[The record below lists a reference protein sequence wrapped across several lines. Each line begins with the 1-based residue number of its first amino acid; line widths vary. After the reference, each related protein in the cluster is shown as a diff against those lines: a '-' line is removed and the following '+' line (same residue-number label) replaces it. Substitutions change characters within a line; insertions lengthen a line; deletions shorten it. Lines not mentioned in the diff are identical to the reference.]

1 MRFEVRALSDGKI
14 SSIVVDA
21 LSPADASRQVA
32 AKALKPLSVNALS
45 SASGVSLSR
54 GKGFESL
61 LFSQEL
67 LALLEAGLSIIES
80 VDTLIDR
87 EQRAGTKSILE
98 RLAECLRE
106 GKSFSGALESVPE
119 AFPQLFVGIVRAS
132 ERTGNLPE
140 ALHRY
145 INYRKRAEVLRSK
158 VISAAIYPIILL
170 VVGVAV
176 TLFLGGYVIPKFA
189 VVYQGSGRSLP
200 LASALLLQWGA
211 FVHLHAQ
218 GLVLGGAGVIVVLA
232 MAARYLLARH
242 GIGGLIKHMPV
253 LAEQFRIY
261 ELARLYLTL
270 GMLLDSGLPIT
281 QALTLAGASATS
293 EQSHALAAATT
304 SIRHG
309 ERLSKAFSQAGLVTT
324 VGLRMLRI
332 GEESGR
338 LGEMMTRAAR
348 FHDDE
353 TTRHIEQFSKVA
365 EPALMIGIG
374 LVVGTIVVLLYMP
387 IFDLAGSLK

>member
-32 AKALKPLSVNALS
+32 AKALKPLSVNAV
-45 SASGVSLSR
+45 AAGSGFSFSG

-67 LALLEAGLSIIES
+67 LALLEAGLSVIES
-80 VDTLIDR
+80 VDTLADR
-87 EQRAGTKSILE
+87 EQRAGTRSILE
-98 RLAECLRE
+98 RLAERLRE
-106 GKSFSGALESVPE
+106 GRSFSGALESIPE

-140 ALHRY
+140 ALQRY
-145 INYRKRAEVLRSK
+145 IDYRKRAEVLRSK

-170 VVGVAV
+170 AVGIAV

-189 VVYQGSGRSLP
+189 VVYQGTGRSLP
-200 LASALLLQWGA
+200 LASALLLRWGSFA
-211 FVHLHAQ
+211 HLHVQ
-218 GLVLGGAGVIVVLA
+218 GLALGLVGTVVALV
-232 MAARYLLARH
+232 MTARYLLARH
-242 GIGGLIKHMPV
+242 GVGGLLKHIPL
-253 LAEQFRIY
+253 LAEQFRTY

-281 QALTLAGASATS
+281 QALALSSASATVGQERAIAS
-293 EQSHALAAATT
+293 ATT

-353 TTRHIEQFSKVA
+353 TTRRIEQFSKVA

>member
-21 LSPADASRQVA
+21 LTPADASRQVA
-32 AKALKPLSVNALS
+32 AMALKPLSI
-45 SASGVSLSR
+45 SAVTTGSGFFFSR
-54 GKGFESL
+54 EKGFDSL

-67 LALLEAGLSIIES
+67 LALLEAGLSVIES
-80 VDTLIDR
+80 VDTLADR
-87 EQRAGTKSILE
+87 EQRAGIQSILE
-98 RLAECLRE
+98 RLAERLRE
-106 GKSFSGALESVPE
+106 GRSFSGALESIPE

-140 ALHRY
+140 ALQRY
-145 INYRKRAEVLRSK
+145 IDYRKRAEVLRNK

-170 VVGVAV
+170 SVGIAV

-189 VVYQGSGRSLP
+189 VVYQGTGRSLP
-200 LASALLLQWGA
+200 LASALLLQWGT

-218 GLVLGGAGVIVVLA
+218 GFVLGMGGAIVALA
-232 MAARYLLARH
+232 MTFRYLLARH
-242 GIGGLIKHMPV
+242 GVRGLLQHMPV
-253 LAEQFRIY
+253 LAEQFRTY
-261 ELARLYLTL
+261 EMARLYLTL

-281 QALTLAGASATS
+281 QALSLAFASATPV
-293 EQSHALAAATT
+293 QQRAITTATT

-353 TTRHIEQFSKVA
+353 TTRRIEQFSKVA

>member
-1 MRFEVRALSDGKI
+1 MRFEVRILSEGKI
-14 SSIVVDA
+14 SSLFVDA
-21 LSPADASRQVA
+21 LSPADAARQVA
-32 AKALKPLSVNALS
+32 AKAQKPLSINAINAGAGFS
-45 SASGVSLSR
+45 FSR
-54 GKGFESL
+54 EKGFESL

-80 VDTLIDR
+80 IDTLADR
-87 EQRAGTKSILE
+87 EQRAGTRSILE
-98 RLAECLRE
+98 CLAESLRE
-106 GKSFSGALESVPE
+106 GRNFSGALESLPE
-119 AFPQLFVGIVRAS
+119 AFPPLFVGIVRAS

-140 ALHRY
+140 ALQRY
-145 INYRKRAEVLRSK
+145 IDYQKRAAVLRSK
-158 VISAAIYPIILL
+158 VISAAIYPMILL
-170 VVGVAV
+170 VVGVVV
-176 TLFLGGYVIPKFA
+176 TLFLGGYVIPRFA
-189 VVYQGSGRSLP
+189 VVYQGTGRSLP
-200 LASALLLQWGA
+200 LASALLLHWGTFA
-211 FVHLHAQ
+211 HQHAEGLALGMGAAIVAMGITARHL
-218 GLVLGGAGVIVVLA
+218 LV
-232 MAARYLLARH
+232 RH
-242 GIGGLIKHMPV
+242 GIGGLLKHMPV
-253 LAEQFRIY
+253 LAEQFRTY

-281 QALTLAGASATS
+281 QALSLASASAT
-293 EQSHALAAATT
+293 AAQGRAIASATT
-304 SIRHG
+304 SIGHG

-353 TTRHIEQFSKVA
+353 TTRRIEQFSKVA

>member
-1 MRFEVRALSDGKI
+1 M
-14 SSIVVDA
+14 VDA

-32 AKALKPLSVNALS
+32 AKSLKPLSVS
-45 SASGVSLSR
+45 EVSAGSGFSFSG
-54 GKGFESL
+54 GKGFASL

-67 LALLEAGLSIIES
+67 LALLQAGLSVIES
-80 VDTLIDR
+80 VDTLVDR
-87 EQRAGTKSILE
+87 EQSAGTRSILE
-98 RLAECLRE
+98 GLAEGLRE
-106 GKSFSGALESVPE
+106 GRSFSGALESIPE

-140 ALHRY
+140 ALERY
-145 INYRKRAEVLRSK
+145 IDYRKRAESLRSK
-158 VISAAIYPIILL
+158 VVSAAIYPIILL
-170 VVGVAV
+170 GVGVVV

-189 VVYQGSGRSLP
+189 VVYQGTGRSLP
-200 LASALLLQWGA
+200 LASALLLEWGTFA
-211 FVHLHAQ
+211 HQHTQ
-218 GLVLGGAGVIVVLA
+218 MLVLGLGMAGTFFVVLA
-232 MAARYLLARH
+232 RHLLSKH
-242 GIGGLIKHMPV
+242 GLGGLLKHMPV
-253 LAEQFRIY
+253 LAEQLRTY

-281 QALTLAGASATS
+281 QALSLASASATRG
-293 EQSHALAAATT
+293 QQHGITTATT
-304 SIRHG
+304 GIRQG

-353 TTRHIEQFSKVA
+353 TSRRIEQFSKVA

-387 IFDLAGSLK
+387 IFDLAGSLR

>member
-1 MRFEVRALSDGKI
+1 MRFEVRAFSGGKI
-14 SSIVVDA
+14 SSIIVDA
-21 LSPADASRQVA
+21 LSPADASRQVV
-32 AKALKPLSVNALS
+32 AKALKPLSITEIDT
-45 SASGVSLSR
+45 GPGFSLSR
-54 GKGFESL
+54 VKGFESL

-80 VDTLIDR
+80 VDTLVDR
-87 EQRAGTKSILE
+87 EHRSGTRSVLE
-98 RLAECLRE
+98 QLAESLRE
-106 GKSFSGALESVPE
+106 GQSFSGALESVSE
-119 AFPQLFVGIVRAS
+119 AFPALFIGIVRAS

-140 ALHRY
+140 ALQRY
-145 INYRKRAEVLRSK
+145 IDYRKRADVLRSK

-170 VVGVAV
+170 VVGVVV

-189 VVYQGSGRSLP
+189 VVYQGTGQSLP
-200 LASALLLQWGA
+200 MASALLLQWGGFAHQHVQELLLA
-211 FVHLHAQ
+211 F
-218 GLVLGGAGVIVVLA
+218 GVSTVVLVTTIRHA
-232 MAARYLLARH
+232 YGKH
-242 GIGGLIKHMPV
+242 GIGGLIIRLPV
-253 LAEQFRIY
+253 IAEHFRTY

-281 QALTLAGASATS
+281 QALSLATASATMWQQQAIAS
-293 EQSHALAAATT
+293 ALMR
-304 SIRHG
+304 IRHG
-309 ERLSKAFSQAGLVTT
+309 ERLSKAFDQANLVTT

-353 TTRHIEQFSKVA
+353 TTRRIEHFSKIA
-365 EPALMIGIG
+365 EPVLMVGIG

-387 IFDLAGSLK
+387 IFDLAGSLQ